1 MGAINSNALSK
12 FVGLLY
18 VAPLATPTVFTR
30 IASVRGLVA
39 NIDNTVNQVEIN
51 ADDTGTVYKGATP
64 EGRFE
69 GSFLEN
75 ADRDLIALLMG
86 GTPTDTAGTLVT
98 GATQT
103 LLSGSWAVNTFY
115 PITNQNG
122 NGSAIT
128 VSSVVGSVD
137 GAFAANDDY
146 DIVIKDG
153 IYGIV
158 FQDLGSSGTSATI
171 AQNVVITYNYTPNAT
186 ENLAVPF
193 TFRED
198 PRLVAKIVAT
208 DGSNTRTIIL
218 TDCTF
223 EGTFGLEFLD
233 VVEAGDLAGTTF
245 VLKGTKGSQLTYQ
258 NQII

>member
-1 MGAINSNALSK
+1 MGAVNTNALSK

-18 VAPLATPTVFTR
+18 VAPLATPSVFTR

-64 EGRFE
+64 EGRIE

-75 ADRDLIALLMG
+75 ADRDLIALLLG
-86 GTPTDTAGTLVT
+86 GTPTDTAGSLVS

-103 LLSGSWAVNTFY
+103 LSSGAYAVNVFY

-122 NGSAIT
+122 NGGAIT
-128 VSSVVGSVD
+128 INSVTGSVD
-137 GAFAANDDY
+137 GALTANDDY
-146 DIVIKDG
+146 DIVLKDG

-158 FQDLGSSGTSATI
+158 IQDVASGSNITTI
-171 AQNVVITYNYTPNAT
+171 AQNIVINYDYTPNAT
-186 ENLAVPF
+186 EQLVVPF

-198 PRLVAKIVAT
+198 PRLVVKIVAT
-208 DGSNTRTIIL
+208 DSTKTRTIIL
-218 TDCTF
+218 TDATF

-233 VVEAGDLAGTTF
+233 VVEAGDLAGTSF
-245 VLKGTKGSQLTYQ
+245 VFKGTKGSQLTYQ
-258 NQII
+258 NQIL